1 MLSSSVYILLL
12 PSRWLLLE
20 WFSCHHL
27 APARTVNATPTTVDM
42 QRKFLRGHQILSTNY
57 QDYTTSLVLDQKED
71 ASNYT
76 RLTEVTR
83 TQTNETATDDEEE
96 YDYETFHSRL
106 NIPVPAVRANLIGLM
121 RLGTSQQQHN
131 ALQGF
136 YEEENASQQKHIT
149 LQGLHQENNST
160 EEFEFAHSRHRFLQL
175 SEVGKGASGRD
186 AVSTA
191 SLPAHPLPAHPQV
204 VCPNWSSSFLPWQS
218 NNIASIDGGFV
229 FLTPKAQ

>member
-57 QDYTTSLVLDQKED
+57 QDYTTSFVLDQKED
-71 ASNYT
+71 TSNYT

-106 NIPVPAVRANLIGLM
+106 NIPVPAVRANLMGLM

-160 EEFEFAHSRHRFLQL
+160 EEFEFAHSRQ
-175 SEVGKGASGRD
+175 
-186 AVSTA
+186 VSTA
-191 SLPAHPLPAHPQV
+191 VRGRQRSFGEGCSINGVSSSPPPSSPPQV
-204 VCPNWSSSFLPWQS
+204 VCPNWSSSFIPWQS
-218 NNIASIDGGFV
+218 DNIASIDGGFV